1 MKKYFNKAI
10 FYQGDGSILIP
21 LLVTYISAFII
32 NLLVTSNYFSWYIR
46 SLLYNNGNKE
56 NILTLPHIFIFGLYM
71 IVVYVITVG
80 VFKRKKWSTLLTG
93 PFSRMDIRKREFLI
107 ISMSSV
113 VYIIAFL
120 YSILRGWATEREILS
135 YIGGFYE
142 LVLLDTLKLICIAV
156 LIIGV
161 LAILDSIFSNIY
173 YLLGTIVFSF
183 IYLVFLYANFGQ
195 ALSYY
200 QDSYIYGLD
209 YIINGTKEYIIGYMN
224 VDNPMTNFQVILISM
239 MLLVVGIVLIF
250 ISKKL
255 TNKMLVEDMNEG
267 IIFNLPKKIA
277 RFMIN
282 TFLGMIL
289 ALLVSGMIYS
299 MYFMYSLGI
308 YKLSIIRLGIMI
320 VVSIIS
326 HFILKKITIKPKE
339 IYRL

>member
-10 FYQGDGSILIP
+10 FYQGDGSILVP

-32 NLLVTSNYFSWYIR
+32 NLLATSTYFSWYIR
-46 SLLYNNGNKE
+46 TQLYNHSNKE
-56 NILTLPHIFIFGLYM
+56 NILTIPHIFLFGLYM
-71 IVVYVITVG
+71 VVIYVITVG
-80 VFKRKKWSTLLTG
+80 VFKRKKWSTLLAG

-107 ISMSSV
+107 ISMSSL

-120 YSILRGWATEREILS
+120 YAILRGWSSESEILS

-161 LAILDSIFSNIY
+161 LALLDSIFSNIY
-173 YLLGTIVFSF
+173 YLFGTIVFSF
-183 IYLVFLYANFGQ
+183 IYLVFLYINFGQ
-195 ALSYY
+195 SLSYY
-200 QDSYIYGLD
+200 KNSYIYGLD
-209 YIINGTKEYIIGYMN
+209 YIINGTMEYIGYSSIG
-224 VDNPMTNFQVILISM
+224 NPMTNFQVIMISM
-239 MLLVVGIVLIF
+239 ILLLVGIVLIF

-255 TNKMLVEDMNEG
+255 TNKMLLEDMNEG

-277 RFMIN
+277 RFMII
-282 TFLGMIL
+282 TFPGMLL
-289 ALLVSGMIYS
+289 ALVISEMIDS
-299 MYFMYSLGI
+299 MYFMYSLGT
-308 YKLSIIRLGIMI
+308 YKLSIIRLGIII

>member
-21 LLVTYISAFII
+21 LLVTYVSAFII
-32 NLLVTSNYFSWYIR
+32 NLLSTSSYFSWSIR
-46 SLLYNNGNKE
+46 VCLYNQVNKE
-56 NILTLPHIFIFGLYM
+56 NILTLPHIFLFGLYM
-71 IVVYVITVG
+71 VVVYVITVG
-80 VFKRKKWSTLLTG
+80 VFKRKKWSTLLAG
-93 PFSRMDIRKREFLI
+93 PFSRLDIRKREFLI

-120 YSILRGWATEREILS
+120 YSILRGWASKREILR

-156 LIIGV
+156 LIMGV

-173 YLLGTIVFSF
+173 YLFGTIVFSF
-183 IYLVFLYANFGQ
+183 IYLVFLYSNFGQ

-200 QDSYIYGLD
+200 KNSYIYGLD
-209 YIINGTKEYIIGYMN
+209 YIINGTMEYIGYAN
-224 VDNPMTNFQVILISM
+224 VGNPITDFQVIIISII
-239 MLLVVGIVLIF
+239 LLVVGIVLIF

-255 TNKMLVEDMNEG
+255 TNKMLLEDMNEG

-277 RFMIN
+277 RFMII
-282 TFLGMIL
+282 TFPGMIV
-289 ALLVSGMIYS
+289 ALFISGIIES
-299 MYFMYSLGI
+299 MYLSYSPAMYELAV
-308 YKLSIIRLGIMI
+308 IRLGIII
-320 VVSIIS
+320 VIS
-326 HFILKKITIKPKE
+326 VICYFVLKKITIKPKD

>member
-21 LLVTYISAFII
+21 LLVTYVSAFII
-32 NLLVTSNYFSWYIR
+32 NLLSTSSYFSWSIR
-46 SLLYNNGNKE
+46 VCLYNQGDKE
-56 NILTLPHIFIFGLYM
+56 NILTIPHIFLFGLYM
-71 IVVYVITVG
+71 VVVYVITVG
-80 VFKRKKWSTLLTG
+80 VFKRKKWSTLLAG
-93 PFSRMDIRKREFLI
+93 PFSRLDIRKREFLI
-107 ISMSSV
+107 ISMSSL

-120 YSILRGWATEREILS
+120 YAILRGWSSEREILS

-142 LVLLDTLKLICIAV
+142 LVLLDTLKLTCIAV

-173 YLLGTIVFSF
+173 YLFGTIVFSF
-183 IYLVFLYANFGQ
+183 IYLAFLYTNFGQ

-209 YIINGTKEYIIGYMN
+209 YIINGTMEYIGYRN
-224 VDNPMTNFQVILISM
+224 VGNPMTNFQVIIISM
-239 MLLVVGIVLIF
+239 ILLVVGIVLIF

-255 TNKMLVEDMNEG
+255 TNKMLLEDMNEG

-277 RFMIN
+277 RFMII
-282 TFLGMIL
+282 TFPGMIL
-289 ALLVSGMIYS
+289 ALLVSEMINS

-308 YKLSIIRLGIMI
+308 YKLSIIRLGIII
-320 VVSIIS
+320 VVSIICD
-326 HFILKKITIKPKE
+326 FILKKINIKPKE
-339 IYRL
+339 VYRL

>member
-21 LLVTYISAFII
+21 LLVTYVSAFII
-32 NLLVTSNYFSWYIR
+32 NLLATSNYFSWYIR
-46 SLLYNNGNKE
+46 TSLYNQGNKE
-56 NILTLPHIFIFGLYM
+56 NILTFSHIFLFGLYM
-71 IVVYVITVG
+71 VVVYVITVG
-80 VFKRKKWSTLLTG
+80 IYKRKKWSTLLAG

-107 ISMSSV
+107 ISISSV

-120 YSILRGWATEREILS
+120 YAILRGWASERETLS

-142 LVLLDTLKLICIAV
+142 LAFLDTLKLICIAV
-156 LIIGV
+156 LIMGV
-161 LAILDSIFSNIY
+161 LALLDSMFSNIY
-173 YLLGTIVFSF
+173 YLFGTIVFSF
-183 IYLVFLYANFGQ
+183 IYLVFLYSNFGQ

-200 QDSYIYGLD
+200 KNSYIYGLD
-209 YIINGTKEYIIGYMN
+209 YIINGIMEYIGYVN
-224 VDNPMTNFQVILISM
+224 VGNPITDFQVIIISII
-239 MLLVVGIVLIF
+239 LLVVGIALIF

-255 TNKMLVEDMNEG
+255 TNKMLLEDMNEG

-277 RFMIN
+277 RFMII
-282 TFLGMIL
+282 TFPGMIL
-289 ALLVSGMIYS
+289 ALLVSEMIDS

-308 YKLSIIRLGIMI
+308 YKLSIIRLGIII
-320 VVSIIS
+320 VVSIIC

>member
-21 LLVTYISAFII
+21 LLVTYVSAFII
-32 NLLVTSNYFSWYIR
+32 NLLATSNYFSWYIR
-46 SLLYNNGNKE
+46 TSLYNQGNKE
-56 NILTLPHIFIFGLYM
+56 NILTFSHIFLFGLYM

-80 VFKRKKWSTLLTG
+80 IYKRKKWSTLLAG

-107 ISMSSV
+107 ISISSV

-120 YSILRGWATEREILS
+120 YSILRGWASERETLS

-142 LVLLDTLKLICIAV
+142 LVFLDTLKLICIAV
-156 LIIGV
+156 LIMGV
-161 LAILDSIFSNIY
+161 LALLDSMFSNIY
-173 YLLGTIVFSF
+173 YLFGTIVFSF
-183 IYLVFLYANFGQ
+183 MYLVFLYSNFGQ

-200 QDSYIYGLD
+200 KNSYIYGLD
-209 YIINGTKEYIIGYMN
+209 YIINGIMEYIGYVN
-224 VDNPMTNFQVILISM
+224 VGNHITDFQVIIISII
-239 MLLVVGIVLIF
+239 LLVVGITLIF

-255 TNKMLVEDMNEG
+255 TNKMLLEDMNEG

-277 RFMIN
+277 RFMII
-282 TFLGMIL
+282 TFPGMIL
-289 ALLVSGMIYS
+289 ALLVSEMIDS

-308 YKLSIIRLGIMI
+308 YKLSIIRLGIII
-320 VVSIIS
+320 VVSIIC

>member
-21 LLVTYISAFII
+21 LLVTYVSAFII
-32 NLLVTSNYFSWYIR
+32 NLLSTSSYFSWSIR
-46 SLLYNNGNKE
+46 VCLYNQGNKE
-56 NILTLPHIFIFGLYM
+56 NILTLPHIFLFGLYM
-71 IVVYVITVG
+71 VVVYVITVG
-80 VFKRKKWSTLLTG
+80 VFKRKKWSTLLAG
-93 PFSRMDIRKREFLI
+93 PFSRLDIRKREFLI

-120 YSILRGWATEREILS
+120 YSILRGWASEREILR

-156 LIIGV
+156 LIMGV
-161 LAILDSIFSNIY
+161 LALLDSMFSNIY
-173 YLLGTIVFSF
+173 YLFGTIVFSF
-183 IYLVFLYANFGQ
+183 IYLVFLYINFGQ

-209 YIINGTKEYIIGYMN
+209 YIINGSMEYIGYMN
-224 VDNPMTNFQVILISM
+224 VGNPMSNFQVIMISM
-239 MLLVVGIVLIF
+239 IILVVGIVLIF

-255 TNKMLVEDMNEG
+255 TNKMLLEDMNEG

-277 RFMIN
+277 RFMII
-282 TFLGMIL
+282 TFPGMIL
-289 ALLVSGMIYS
+289 ALLVSEMINS

-308 YKLSIIRLGIMI
+308 YKLSIIRLGIII
-320 VVSIIS
+320 VVSIICD
-326 HFILKKITIKPKE
+326 FILKKINIKPKE
-339 IYRL
+339 VYRL

>member
-21 LLVTYISAFII
+21 LLVTYVSAFII
-32 NLLVTSNYFSWYIR
+32 NLLAASNYFSWYIR
-46 SLLYNNGNKE
+46 TSLYNHGNKE
-56 NILTLPHIFIFGLYM
+56 NILTLPHIFLFGLYM
-71 IVVYVITVG
+71 VVVYIITVG
-80 VFKRKKWSTLLTG
+80 VFKRKKWSTLLAG

-113 VYIIAFL
+113 VYIISFL
-120 YSILRGWATEREILS
+120 YSILRGWASEREILS

-173 YLLGTIVFSF
+173 YLFGTIVFSF

-209 YIINGTKEYIIGYMN
+209 YIINGTLEYIGYMN
-224 VDNPMTNFQVILISM
+224 VSNPMTNFQVILISM

-277 RFMIN
+277 RFMII
-282 TFLGMIL
+282 TFSGMIL
-289 ALLVSGMIYS
+289 ALFLSEIIDS
-299 MYFMYSLGI
+299 MYFMYSLGT
-308 YKLSIIRLGIMI
+308 YKLSIIRLGIII